1 MKQKIIRFIYY
12 LLGMIILAFGIS
24 LNTKC
29 GLGVSPIISISYSV
43 SVIWNLN
50 FGNMTLILYCLFV
63 VVQYILRGKN
73 SRLHDLLQVPVALL
87 VSQLLNLFDYLLA
100 FELTG
105 FWWKLLLLVTAI
117 LLTGLGIVLSV
128 NMRLVPNP
136 GDGIVQAI
144 SDKTGKP
151 LGLTKNLFDVGC
163 ILVSCSV
170 GLIFVGGL
178 VGIGVGTVLAVIG
191 VGRAVALF
199 NHLFRNGLLRQ
210 AGLTES

>member
-1 MKQKIIRFIYY
+1 
-12 LLGMIILAFGIS
+12 MIILAFGIS

-73 SRLHDLLQVPVALL
+73 SRLHDLLQVPAALL

-117 LLTGLGIVLSV
+117 LLTGLEI
-128 NMRLVPNP
+128 
-136 GDGIVQAI
+136 
-144 SDKTGKP
+144 
-151 LGLTKNLFDVGC
+151 
-163 ILVSCSV
+163 
-170 GLIFVGGL
+170 
-178 VGIGVGTVLAVIG
+178 
-191 VGRAVALF
+191 GRAHV
-199 NHLFRNGLLRQ
+199 
-210 AGLTES
+210 